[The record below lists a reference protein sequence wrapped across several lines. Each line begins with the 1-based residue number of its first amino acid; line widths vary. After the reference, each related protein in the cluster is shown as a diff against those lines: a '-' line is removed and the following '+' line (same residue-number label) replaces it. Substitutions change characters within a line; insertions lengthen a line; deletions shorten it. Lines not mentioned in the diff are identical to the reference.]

1 MGIFSKKLN
10 VFLGK
15 SRNKNQ
21 KTNVSLWEVFMGF
34 ILGTRLKYEDNN
46 KQKWN
51 IQIISLVTTV
61 KHNFNFLVCS
71 NHGSLEIYNLSEF
84 IIQPVLFKCP
94 LTFQN
99 CSQTNSMDLLVIH
112 SGCGYCPLCY
122 HCVLWQ
128 FIHQPEIKY
137 FPERILSSNNCLCI
151 IKIQII
157 FHQRLYNKWGRERK
171 DNNVTHCCKPGSK
184 I

>member
-1 MGIFSKKLN
+1 M
-10 VFLGK
+10 FLGK

-21 KTNVSLWEVFMGF
+21 KTKVSLWEVFMGF

-46 KQKWN
+46 KKKRN
-51 IQIISLVTTV
+51 IQIISLVIMV

-71 NHGSLEIYNLSEF
+71 NHGSFEIYNLSEF

-122 HCVLWQ
+122 HCVYGNSSISL
-128 FIHQPEIKY
+128 K
-137 FPERILSSNNCLCI
+137 LSTFL
-151 IKIQII
+151 
-157 FHQRLYNKWGRERK
+157 RE
-171 DNNVTHCCKPGSK
+171 S
-184 I
+184 